1 MTGWFAVTLMMR
13 VTGAVSQLSTTS
25 AKMVTLTILWFSGQM
40 FNGVAVRLR
49 IVGGVVSLTV
59 TVNEPVAVLPCA
71 SVELQFT
78 VVVPRLNVEPLGGVQ
93 TTGSVTSTR
102 SVAVAVYVTTAVQPA
117 PAETVTGGRLSVG
130 GVVSR
135 TVTWNVAVPMLP
147 RESVAWHVT
156 NVVPSPNVEPLAGEQ
171 TAGRGPSAL
180 SDAEAVNITTAP
192 LGL

>member
-71 SVELQFT
+71 SVALQFT
-78 VVVPRLNVEPLGGVQ
+78 VVVPRSNVEPDAGEQV
-93 TTGSVTSTR
+93 TGTGPSMTST
-102 SVAVAVYVTTAVQPA
+102 AVAVHVTTAGPA
-117 PAETVTGGRLSVG
+117 PGAE
-130 GVVSR
+130 
-135 TVTWNVAVPMLP
+135 MK
-147 RESVAWHVT
+147 
-156 NVVPSPNVEPLAGEQ
+156 
-171 TAGRGPSAL
+171 
-180 SDAEAVNITTAP
+180 
-192 LGL
+192 